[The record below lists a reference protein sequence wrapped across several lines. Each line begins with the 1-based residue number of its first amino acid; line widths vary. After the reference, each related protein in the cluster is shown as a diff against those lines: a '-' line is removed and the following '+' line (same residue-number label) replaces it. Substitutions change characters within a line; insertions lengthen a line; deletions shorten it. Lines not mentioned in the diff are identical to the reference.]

1 VNFCT
6 SCGTPRS
13 NQDNFCEKCGKNF
26 NSKNSGEISV
36 EELSDQAS
44 GGKTPGAEDENSK
57 NVDSP
62 SIQSDWK
69 LPSEVSMFSSN
80 VDSPSIQSDWKLP
93 SEVLT
98 FSIASERRVRR
109 ESSKVLIIFSLTMS
123 IILGASAWFLVD
135 GMRPGESTQNIE
147 IPENLP
153 PSSPKKSDNFALA
166 CAAWSKGDN
175 RTFAEYLALL
185 VKEGSKYQE
194 FVNVGFEHV
203 TPHMTNPNGTGPSV
217 YDLQQNINARNRIL
231 SAYCN

>member
-1 VNFCT
+1 MFCT
-6 SCGTPRS
+6 
-13 NQDNFCEKCGKNF
+13 KCGNERRTQEPF
-26 NSKNSGEISV
+26 CGNCGV
-36 EELSDQAS
+36 RL
-44 GGKTPGAEDENSK
+44 TR
-57 NVDSP
+57 
-62 SIQSDWK
+62 SDWK
-69 LPSEVSMFSSN
+69 LPSEVSTHSP
-80 VDSPSIQSDWKLP
+80 DSGK
-93 SEVLT
+93 SELKKS
-98 FSIASERRVRR
+98 SIAP
-109 ESSKVLIIFSLTMS
+109 MS
-123 IILGASAWFLVD
+123 IILSVLLVIGVSTWFLVD
-135 GMRPGESTQNIE
+135 QFSPGTNSQNIE
-147 IPENLP
+147 IPQNLP